1 MRILELFMGTGS
13 FARAALDLGHEVTGV
28 DIEPCP
34 EDLVGK
40 IEYYQADLSR
50 HRFTSSMNR
59 PWEWSLY
66 DFVWA
71 SPPCNTFSTR
81 GWNRSNPRRIDCKAV
96 TDEARHGDRLAQVAI
111 YHIIQKGRGVL
122 ENPRACM
129 RKQDYVRI
137 LDRITVTYCQYG
149 HDRMKPTDLFFY
161 PSVPETF
168 DVRMCKNGDPCHK
181 RGPRGSKGSSDA
193 RIPYDLCK
201 EILLALEEFEK

>member
-13 FARAALDLGHEVTGV
+13 FARAALDLGHEVVGV

-34 EDLVGK
+34 EDLTDK
-40 IEYYQADLSR
+40 IKYYQEDLSIPKFVSR
-50 HRFTSSMNR
+50 E
-59 PWEWSLY
+59 WEYCLY

-81 GWNRSNPRRIDCKAV
+81 GWNRANPKRIDCKAV
-96 TDEARHGDRLAQVAI
+96 TDEARYADILAKQAV
-111 YHIIQKGRGVL
+111 YQIIKNGKGVL

-137 LDRITVTYCQYG
+137 LDRVTVSYCQYG

-161 PSVPETF
+161 PLVPETF
-168 DVRMCKNGDPCHK
+168 EARMCKNGDPCHK
-181 RGPRGSKGSSDA
+181 RSPRGSKGSSDA
-193 RIPYDLCK
+193 RVPYDLCK
-201 EILLALEEFEK
+201 EILLALQEEFEQ